1 MDLAGPATRH
11 IIFLLVPRP
20 TPQDPASQFRAQVVR
35 QQLAFSLRNMIL
47 SSFVIPIISIVSSLP
62 LIGAWNV
69 PSGLVNTATK
79 TCSRREVLK
88 SVWTVTVGTTAAVA
102 TLGPES
108 AWAGGNSGDT
118 NGGLCRPSS
127 KKLVRQ
133 IYDII
138 DISVQASSVQAWPSA
153 AESIHDPLL
162 DEMRLSSVLIEA
174 CSPSS
179 DKNQAVINDILD
191 GVLSMRYKLNGVNKL
206 ATEDAV
212 AVMSLGTTA
221 RSNLDLLFE
230 L

>member
-1 MDLAGPATRH
+1 
-11 IIFLLVPRP
+11 
-20 TPQDPASQFRAQVVR
+20 
-35 QQLAFSLRNMIL
+35 MIL

-62 LIGAWNV
+62 LIDAWDV

-79 TCSRREVLK
+79 TSCSRREILK
-88 SVWTVTVGTTAAVA
+88 SVWTVTVGTFGTTAAVA

-118 NGGLCRPSS
+118 NGDLCQPSS

-133 IYDII
+133 ISDIRNII
-138 DISVQASSVQAWPSA
+138 DISVQSSSVQAWPSA

-191 GVLSMRYKLNGVNKL
+191 GVLSMRSKLNGVNKL

>member
-1 MDLAGPATRH
+1 
-11 IIFLLVPRP
+11 
-20 TPQDPASQFRAQVVR
+20 
-35 QQLAFSLRNMIL
+35 MIL

-108 AWAGGNSGDT
+108 ALAGGNSGDT
-118 NGGLCRPSS
+118 NGDLCRPSS

-206 ATEDAV
+206 ATEDAIGCNEPWHN
-212 AVMSLGTTA
+212 STIK
-221 RSNLDLLFE
+221 S
-230 L
+230 

>member
-1 MDLAGPATRH
+1 
-11 IIFLLVPRP
+11 
-20 TPQDPASQFRAQVVR
+20 
-35 QQLAFSLRNMIL
+35 MIL
-47 SSFVIPIISIVSSLP
+47 SSFVMPIISIVSYLP
-62 LIGAWNV
+62 LIDAWDV

-79 TCSRREVLK
+79 TCSRREILK

-118 NGGLCRPSS
+118 NGDLCRPSS

-133 IYDII
+133 ISDIRNII

-191 GVLSMRYKLNGVNKL
+191 GVLSMRSKLNGVNKL
-206 ATEDAV
+206 ATEDAI